1 MNKEKQNKAMF
12 VSFCVEQYANARNL
26 STEDVTSMFEQQGI
40 AEHLSEYYDVLH
52 TQGAKRLVEDIDEL
66 LN

>member
-12 VSFCVEQYANARNL
+12 VSFCVEQYANARKL
-26 STEDVTSMFEQQGI
+26 STEDVTSMFEQKGI

-52 TQGAKRLVEDIDEL
+52 TQGANRLVEDIDEL